1 MFHENVNIMKKFSF
15 LFVATMLL
23 FSIGAE
29 AQEKWSLE
37 FRPGLNFT
45 TGDVGNTDTKI
56 GFGFELMGAYKIM
69 PHLAAYAGWG
79 LNEFKGEDSF
89 LLEDITLKEMGY
101 TFGFQIIKPIGTSA
115 FSYLAR
121 AGAVYNH
128 IEIENNSGSFAADTG
143 HGFGWQVAAGVDYE
157 FAPNLAL
164 RPMLRYRSLSR
175 DITIENVSTELKL
188 NYISF
193 GIGLAW
199 DF

>member
-1 MFHENVNIMKKFSF
+1 MKRCGFLLITTALIFAFNVK
-15 LFVATMLL
+15 
-23 FSIGAE
+23 
-29 AQEKWSLE
+29 AQEKWSVE
-37 FRPGLNFT
+37 FRPGLNFPT
-45 TGDVGNTDTKI
+45 NDVGHTDTKI
-56 GFGFELMGAYKIM
+56 GYGFELTGAYKIM

-79 LNEFKGEDSF
+79 LNEFKGEDNF
-89 LLEDITLKEMGY
+89 LTEDVTLKETGY
-101 TFGFQIIKPIGTSA
+101 TFGFQIIHPIGTSL

-164 RPMLRYRSLSR
+164 RPMLRYHSLSR
-175 DITIENVSTELKL
+175 DITVENVSTELNL

>member
-1 MFHENVNIMKKFSF
+1 MKKFSF

-69 PHLAAYAGWG
+69 PHFSAYAGWG
-79 LNEFKGEDSF
+79 LNEFKGDDNF
-89 LLEDITLKEMGY
+89 LTEELTLKETGY

-175 DITIENVSTELKL
+175 DITIENTSTELKL